1 MRSVS
6 LSHAAIRWL
15 KIKLACGTK
24 TSADGKYQ
32 ITTQEKSSCQS
43 ETKDQA
49 FDRGVGGWIV
59 EEAVGSW
66 SGGLDRGGCGWIVE
80 GAVGSW
86 RVRLDRGGGGWCVER
101 TMGRTKQRAIDA
113 KTWWRTCSHFATSLE
128 ASARREWDE
137 SGRLSAVEGLEGDF
151 KRKEDEAIAASA
163 IKS

>member
-86 RVRLDRGGGGWCVER
+86 RVRLDRGGCGG
-101 TMGRTKQRAIDA
+101 I
-113 KTWWRTCSHFATSLE
+113 
-128 ASARREWDE
+128 
-137 SGRLSAVEGLEGDF
+137 VEGAVGSWRRRLVCGANDGQN
-151 KRKEDEAIAASA
+151 
-163 IKS
+163 